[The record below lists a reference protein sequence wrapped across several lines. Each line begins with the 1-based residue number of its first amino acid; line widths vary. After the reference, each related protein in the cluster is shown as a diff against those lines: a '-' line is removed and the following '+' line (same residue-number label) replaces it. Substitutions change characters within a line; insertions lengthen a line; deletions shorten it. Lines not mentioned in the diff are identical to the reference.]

1 MVLYFSSN
9 NYFLKDVK
17 DLIADAVRILKQNNY
32 KLTKQ
37 RRSLLEYLSDNQHE
51 YLEVTQV
58 DKHMREI
65 YPTMSY
71 NTVYRNLREFEQIGI
86 IETKSQ
92 AGATNVK
99 YQCDFSNM
107 HHHHFIC
114 RNCGAVFELD
124 ECPLDYFQEQLPG
137 CKIEGHRFE
146 IYGICDKCLAHGVA
160 EN

>member
-1 MVLYFSSN
+1 MNV
-9 NYFLKDVK
+9 
-17 DLIADAVRILKQNNY
+17 IADAVRILKNNQY

-37 RRSLLEYLSDNQHE
+37 RRSLLEFLSEHQHE
-51 YLEVTQV
+51 YTEVTQV

-71 NTVYRNLREFEQIGI
+71 NTVYRNLKEFEQIGI

-92 AGATNVK
+92 AGGTVVK
-99 YQCDFSNM
+99 YQCDFSKM

-114 RNCGAVFELD
+114 RNCGSVLELA

-146 IYGICDKCLAHGVA
+146 IYGICAKCRAAGI
-160 EN
+160 E